1 MRLVRVPRRCS
12 TRRNAS
18 VTAAGSETFLA
29 FSDGFTAPA
38 GSGSAAWA
46 ATANAESRVTME
58 AADTRFLA
66 ISTATVGGAADR
78 TERAIIRRTSL
89 C

>member
-1 MRLVRVPRRCS
+1 MAIRAALLVCIILVVLP
-12 TRRNAS
+12 
-18 VTAAGSETFLA
+18 A
-29 FSDGFTAPA
+29 FSDGFTTPA
-38 GSGSAAWA
+38 ASGSAAWA

-58 AADTRFLA
+58 AADTRFLE

-78 TERAIIRRTSL
+78 TKGAIIRRTSL